1 MLRMTPEDFDNL
13 RGRIKAATQ
22 KRQPIHRP
30 RQKRTKYGNE
40 ITYFDGKRFDS
51 KSEAQ
56 RYIVLKEMEKSGKIK
71 DLRTQ
76 VVFDLIPSLELD
88 GRREKGVKYIADF
101 VYFKDGKEVI
111 EDVKS
116 APTKTKEFVI
126 KRKLMAY
133 LHNKVVQEVLMD

>member
-76 VVFDLIPSLELD
+76 VVFELIPSLELD